1 MRYANVDKSIDM
13 TIYEVLKV
21 YSGSLNILYEIGVN
35 PEDYR
40 YIDMYEEYIRL
51 HNQGEKTTY
60 IVAEL
65 SSKYD
70 VCERNIYAIIKRFK
84 SDCKPFAVE

>member
-1 MRYANVDKSIDM
+1 M
-13 TIYEVLKV
+13 TIYEVLKL
-21 YSGSLNILYEIGVN
+21 YRGSLNILYEIGVN

-40 YIDMYEEYIRL
+40 YIDMYEEYVRL
-51 HNQGEKTTY
+51 RNRGEKTTY

-70 VCERNIYAIIKRFK
+70 VSERNIYAVISRFK

>member
-1 MRYANVDKSIDM
+1 M
-13 TIYEVLKV
+13 TIYEVLKLN
-21 YSGSLNILYEIGVN
+21 SGSLNILYEIGVN

-40 YIDMYEEYIRL
+40 YIEMYEEYVKLRT
-51 HNQGEKTTY
+51 QGNKTTY

-65 SSKYD
+65 SLKYNIS
-70 VCERNIYAIIKRFK
+70 ERNIYSIIKRFK

>member
-1 MRYANVDKSIDM
+1 M

-21 YSGSLNILYEIGVN
+21 YSGSLNILYDIGVT

-40 YIDMYEEYIRL
+40 YIDMYEEYMKL
-51 HNQGEKTTY
+51 KSKGEKTTY

-70 VCERNIYAIIKRFK
+70 VSERNIYAIIKRLK
-84 SDCKPFAVE
+84 SHCKPFAVE

>member
-1 MRYANVDKSIDM
+1 M

-21 YSGSLNILYEIGVN
+21 YSGSLNILYDIGVT

-40 YIDMYEEYIRL
+40 YIDMYEEYMKL
-51 HNQGEKTTY
+51 KSKGEKTTY

-70 VCERNIYAIIKRFK
+70 VCERNIYAIIKRLK
-84 SDCKPFAVE
+84 SHCKPFAVE